1 MIFCISGI
9 SDIFCFFFR
18 FFVVSGGSGRYLES
32 LLEALCF
39 ILTEYE
45 PVSSH
50 GESIRVDFGLQGGN
64 SVTPNI
70 QKTKKYVFGYLL
82 YPMKE
87 DKRPMSGIMMS
98 MEAGGTCD
106 PSWILGYF

>member
-1 MIFCISGI
+1 MTSFIFS
-9 SDIFCFFFR
+9 IFM
-18 FFVVSGGSGRYLES
+18 VSGGSGRYPES

-50 GESIRVDFGLQGGN
+50 GESICVDFDLQGGN

-70 QKTKKYVFGYLL
+70 KKIKKFFWGYLL
-82 YPMKE
+82 YPVK
-87 DKRPMSGIMMS
+87 PQSV
-98 MEAGGTCD
+98 GG
-106 PSWILGYF
+106 